1 MNNGEIAEE
10 LNLPES
16 VPPEEQKKIHEIMG
30 SPQTMLMTLRLPL
43 GQKCFPKTELKKSP
57 IHGRGIFAID
67 RIPRGQII
75 TMYPGDIV
83 KVKTS
88 VGESDQE
95 KLCGFFN
102 SPHLPFHLCRVED
115 IPNIVSI
122 YGFEINDTYSIAG
135 HPELDEDVAYRG
147 HLINDGARSHSPR
160 DANVYRTVS
169 LTKLNCQ
176 YLPILD
182 SHVVIVAT
190 RDIQPGEEILAT
202 YGYDY
207 WKHFHST

>member
-1 MNNGEIAEE
+1 
-10 LNLPES
+10 
-16 VPPEEQKKIHEIMG
+16 
-30 SPQTMLMTLRLPL
+30 MTLRLPL
-43 GQKCFPKTELKKSP
+43 PEKCIPRTELKKSP
-57 IHGRGIFAID
+57 IHGRGLFAID
-67 RIPRGQII
+67 RIPGGQII

-88 VGESDQE
+88 VGESEQE
-95 KLCGFFN
+95 KLFGLIIG
-102 SPHLPFHLCRVED
+102 PHLPFHLYRVED
-115 IPNIVSI
+115 IRNIVSI

-147 HLINDGARSHSPR
+147 HLINDGAQSHSPQ

-169 LTKLNCQ
+169 LAKLNCR
-176 YLPILD
+176 YMDILD
-182 SHVVIVAT
+182 SHLVIVAT